1 MTVLWNRITREF
13 RHPGAR
19 ESKRFSRTHLQ
30 HPARPLSMPKVLIL
44 STSHGASH
52 LRASS
57 ALRQAMLEIRPGL
70 DVRVTDALEHCAAW
84 FRLYYD
90 SYEIPLRLWPNL
102 WGWIE
107 SFQHQQSSTGPQWL
121 YRWGAKPLVAFIR
134 EFDPQIVVAA
144 EVGLCELAALAKREF
159 GLRFFLAGIELMDF
173 NQAWVQPEVDLYIA
187 THPDLGLELEAAGAP
202 REKVLSCGMPI
213 DPSFAALP
221 SREAMRSK
229 LQLDSN
235 LPLLLVLFGGA
246 GFGKP
251 GAIVPELRKVSVPFQ
266 VVFVAGKNQ
275 RLEKEALRLCRD
287 LPNSR
292 VLGWVN
298 NMHEWMVAADLL
310 LSKPGG
316 GTLMEAAACGLPMLA
331 HDPLPGNEQRTC
343 RWIEKWQ
350 AGIWLRSAAAIA
362 SALERLFG
370 NGAEIEALRER
381 ARSIA
386 RPHAAYDAA
395 QAILSG
401 SPRNSPATRS
411 KLA

>member
-1 MTVLWNRITREF
+1 MT
-13 RHPGAR
+13 
-19 ESKRFSRTHLQ
+19 
-30 HPARPLSMPKVLIL
+30 KVLIL

-52 LRASS
+52 RRASN
-57 ALRQAMLEIRPGL
+57 ALRKAMLELRREL
-70 DVRVTDALEHCAAW
+70 EVRVVDGLEHCAAW

-90 SYEIPLRLWPNL
+90 SYEIPLRLWPGL

-107 SFQHQQSSTGPQWL
+107 SFQHLQSSTGPHWL
-121 YRWGAKPLVAFIR
+121 YRRGAKPLFAFIR
-134 EFDPQIVVAA
+134 EFEPQIVVAA
-144 EVGLCELAALAKREF
+144 EVGMCELAALAKRER

-221 SREAMRSK
+221 SREAARIK

-235 LPLLLVLFGGA
+235 LPLLLVLFGGT

-251 GAIVPELRKVSVPFQ
+251 HVIVQELKKVRAPFQ
-266 VVFVAGKNQ
+266 TVFVAGKSP
-275 RLEKEALRLCRD
+275 RLEKEACRLCRD

-292 VLGWVN
+292 VLGWVD

-331 HDPLPGNEQRTC
+331 DDPLPGNEQRTC
-343 RWIEKWQ
+343 QWIEKWQ
-350 AGIWLRSAAAIA
+350 TGIWLKTPTQIA
-362 SALERLFG
+362 PTLEKLLASQTELDLLKQKVRT
-370 NGAEIEALRER
+370 
-381 ARSIA
+381 IA
-386 RPHAAYDAA
+386 HPRAAYDAA
-395 QAILSG
+395 QAILEGAARRS
-401 SPRNSPATRS
+401 SAT
-411 KLA
+411 